1 MNNDHPATA
10 ETRSP
15 DRPQR
20 RTLRAAVSGLVGFCL
35 VVAVGCGTSAS
46 KPPEQPP
53 AAPAPGPV
61 FGRTTQNIGEFD
73 PNARQEVSDSKVKVN
88 QADPTSIVTAPLQA
102 YRPMVEQSAKIAITH
117 ALSLF
122 NATEGRYPT
131 SYEEFMEKII
141 KANNIR
147 LPVLPE
153 GYIYK
158 YDVENHELVV
168 VRPEGAAPVPAE

>member
-1 MNNDHPATA
+1 MLDAP
-10 ETRSP
+10 RSGFLSNIAGGFAL
-15 DRPQR
+15 
-20 RTLRAAVSGLVGFCL
+20 TGLALLFASGS
-35 VVAVGCGTSAS
+35 GCGNSS
-46 KPPEQPP
+46 PKPPEPPP
-53 AAPAPGPV
+53 APANGPV

-73 PNARQEVSDSKVKVN
+73 PNAKQEVSDSKVKVN

>member
-1 MNNDHPATA
+1 MNPDDHTA
-10 ETRSP
+10 VGVP
-15 DRPQR
+15 
-20 RTLRAAVSGLVGFCL
+20 TLSRLPRQTMTTGLSGLAALCL
-35 VVAVGCGTSAS
+35 ASAVGCGTSAS
-46 KPPEQPP
+46 KPPEPPP